1 MPVGWEGKGSVSVTV
16 RTVRECNAGR
26 RRRAAHQEEQIVS
39 EYNRAGWEEAVCV
52 CVCVPARGWPASEK
66 GQANTR
72 RGTCLRGQAKWCA
85 GRSKETGRR
94 CVVTHGGRGGGGRG
108 ERRIEVETMHV

>member
-1 MPVGWEGKGSVSVTV
+1 VSVTV

-52 CVCVPARGWPASEK
+52 CVCLREVGQPVNKARPIQGE
-66 GQANTR
+66 
-72 RGTCLRGQAKWCA
+72 
-85 GRSKETGRR
+85 GRA
-94 CVVTHGGRGGGGRG
+94 
-108 ERRIEVETMHV
+108 